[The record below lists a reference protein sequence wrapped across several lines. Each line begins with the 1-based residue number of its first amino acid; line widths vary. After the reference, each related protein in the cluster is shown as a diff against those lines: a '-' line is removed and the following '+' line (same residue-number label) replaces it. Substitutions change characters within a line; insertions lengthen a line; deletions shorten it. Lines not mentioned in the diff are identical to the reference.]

1 MTPSPDIHEE
11 HLSRRFRQ
19 LREVESQTAPPLPAL
34 SAVTARRQ
42 QRNTFGV
49 RAAAAV
55 AVSLAASVMVMVVL
69 PARQSPETLY
79 LDIMRSSVLIT
90 EDLLQAGS
98 TLPEHYRM
106 PTDEFAPVPDLM
118 SEPN

>member
-1 MTPSPDIHEE
+1 MTPTPDIHEE

-19 LREVESQTAPPLPAL
+19 LREVESQAAPPLPTL
-34 SAVTARRQ
+34 SAVTAHRQ
-42 QRNTFGV
+42 QRNTLGL

-98 TLPEHYRM
+98 TLPEHYGM
-106 PTDEFAPVPDLM
+106 STDEFAPVPDLF